1 MINFRNSNML
11 KMLIQPAAPK
21 IDATA
26 GVAPRT
32 PVVIGEQEATDETK
46 ATKDVGGDNV
56 DVKVAEEEY
65 NKALEE
71 ATQKAINHIKEDYAT
86 VSNPREAT
94 SVKVIFGAN
103 GKSYTVTVKP
113 TYYKQEDGTYSIYD
127 RSEKNKKC
135 ETEPKFDITTKEL
148 SDIEAEQFG
157 HCQVDY
163 GIKADVNVAY
173 TIDEP
178 SDWIDSFGNMRFHE
192 DDDGNMV
199 KEGNQKFLYKAE
211 LLKKHIPEDMLNRF
225 FVQDEDFSGGYRL
238 ADNVKSID
246 LIGNDE
252 NGDARYEVVY
262 INDDGEEIGQQ
273 FTVSKDRQGNLYAHT
288 KRRINKT
295 EEKAK
300 AEEELKIKNEKKE
313 VMVGILKKMG
323 SLASLDA
330 YKK

>member
-1 MINFRNSNML
+1 MISFRNINML
-11 KMLIQPAAPK
+11 KMLMQPAAPK
-21 IDATA
+21 
-26 GVAPRT
+26 
-32 PVVIGEQEATDETK
+32 VIGEQGATDETK
-46 ATKDVGGDNV
+46 ATGDVGVFN
-56 DVKVAEEEY
+56 KAAEEAY
-65 NKALEE
+65 HKALEE
-71 ATQKAINHIKEDYAT
+71 ATQKAINRIKDNYAN
-86 VSNPREAT
+86 VSNLSEAT
-94 SVKVIFGAN
+94 SITVMFSAN

-127 RSEKNKKC
+127 RSERGIKYM
-135 ETEPKFDITTKEL
+135 TEPKFDVTTKEL
-148 SDIEAEQFG
+148 SDSEAEQFG
-157 HCQVDY
+157 HCIGDC
-163 GIKADVNVAY
+163 GIKGDVNVAY

-199 KEGNQKFLYKAE
+199 REGNQKFLYKAK

-238 ADNVKSID
+238 ADNVKSIN

-295 EEKAK
+295 EEKEK
-300 AEEELKIKNEKKE
+300 AEEELKITNEKKE

-323 SLASLDA
+323 SLASFNA